1 MEKHADINIARLPIV
16 NISAEDTAGMEM
28 DADSYTKK
36 DSTKEIPDA
45 DMRNLKDTVQTMN
58 ANISIQ
64 MEDNII
70 QKDKEQDNIMNPN
83 LDISNREKAGN
94 LLDIL
99 DMNLSQDMKNQIEA
113 IF

>member
-1 MEKHADINIARLPIV
+1 
-16 NISAEDTAGMEM
+16 MEM
-28 DADSYTKK
+28 DADSYTNK

-99 DMNLSQDMKNQIEA
+99 DMNLSQDMKNKIKE